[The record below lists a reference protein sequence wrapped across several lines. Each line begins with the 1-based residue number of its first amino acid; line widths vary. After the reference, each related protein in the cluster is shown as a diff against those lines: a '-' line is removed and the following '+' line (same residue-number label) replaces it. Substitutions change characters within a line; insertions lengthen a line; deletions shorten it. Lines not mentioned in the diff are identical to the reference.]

1 MRVVIAGGSGF
12 LGSALADRLIADGHH
27 VVVLSREAEGSS
39 DNSNLRAVRWTP
51 NGSTGEWA
59 GEIDGAD
66 AVVNLAGAG
75 IADKRWTG
83 ARKDLL
89 LRSRVD
95 STRSLA
101 SAMRTV
107 KARPPVFIQASAIGF
122 YGSYDNGGEF
132 DEGSSPGSDFLAGLC
147 VAWEAEAHPIAAL
160 GSRVAIVRSGIVL
173 STKGGALAKMLPPF
187 RFFVGGRIA
196 SGRQSMSW
204 IHLDD
209 WVGLV
214 MWAIS
219 TPAATGVFNA
229 TAPNPVSNA
238 ELSRAI
244 GRALHR
250 PNWAPVPAIVL
261 RAMFGEMADDML
273 IRGQRVVP
281 RRSLELGYH
290 FRHDQVAEA
299 ISSAVTST
307 AAAGL

>member
-51 NGSTGEWA
+51 NGTTGEWA

-107 KARPPVFIQASAIGF
+107 KARPPVFIQASGIGF

-132 DEGSSPGSDFLAGLC
+132 DEASSPGSDFLAGLC
-147 VAWEAEAHPIAAL
+147 VAWEAEAHPISAL
-160 GSRVAIVRSGIVL
+160 GSRVVILRNGIVL
-173 STKGGALAKMLPPF
+173 SKKGGALAKMLPPF
-187 RFFVGGRIA
+187 RFFVGGPIA

-209 WVGLV
+209 WVRMV
-214 MWAIS
+214 IWAFHTSAVSGAI
-219 TPAATGVFNA
+219 NA
-229 TAPNPVSNA
+229 TAPNPVPNA
-238 ELSRAI
+238 EFSRAL
-244 GRALHR
+244 GRVLHR
-250 PNWAPVPAIVL
+250 PSWAPVPAVVL
-261 RAMFGEMADDML
+261 RAMFGEMASDIL

-281 RRSLELGYH
+281 ARTLQLGYQ
-290 FRHDQVAEA
+290 FRYPQIAEA
-299 ISSAVTST
+299 M
-307 AAAGL
+307 AAL